1 MEGRGAGLGLG
12 EGEGEVGGADEA
24 ADAAAEEEEMW
35 RRQQWFRGFLGLF
48 QIGIIFNR
56 SKIFGGSER
65 RRIWRRATLLTLLPT
80 LTQQPLRNNQPIV
93 GVVVSIV

>member
-1 MEGRGAGLGLG
+1 MMTMKMEGRGAGLGLG
-12 EGEGEVGGADEA
+12 DGEGEGEGEVGV

-48 QIGIIFNR
+48 GIIFNR

-65 RRIWRRATLLTLLPT
+65 RRIWRRATLVPLPPT
-80 LTQQPLRNNQPIV
+80 
-93 GVVVSIV
+93 

>member
-1 MEGRGAGLGLG
+1 MKMEGRGAGLGLG
-12 EGEGEVGGADEA
+12 DGEGEGEVGV

-65 RRIWRRATLLTLLPT
+65 RRIWRRATLLTLPT
-80 LTQQPLRNNQPIV
+80 LTQQPLRNNHPIV